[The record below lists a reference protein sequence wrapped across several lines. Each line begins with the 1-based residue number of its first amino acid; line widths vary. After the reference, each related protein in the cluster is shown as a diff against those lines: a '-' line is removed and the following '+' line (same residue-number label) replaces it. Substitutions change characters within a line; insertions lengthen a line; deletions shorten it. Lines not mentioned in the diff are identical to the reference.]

1 MVISSNFEWNRVG
14 EWNSVY
20 HLLEK
25 DTSGI
30 ATLNLNTQFLQID
43 SKNCLVSTSKNKII
57 SLIDV
62 NNLAI
67 IDTPDSLLITSLAS
81 DNGVKVKEIVTQLIK
96 NKKLNKYFLNKNE
109 I

>member
-1 MVISSNFEWNRVG
+1 L
-14 EWNSVY
+14 NS
-20 HLLEK
+20 
-25 DTSGI
+25 
-30 ATLNLNTQFLQID
+30 NTQFLQIN

-67 IDTPDSLLITSLAS
+67 IDTPDGLLVTSLAS
-81 DNGVKVKEIVTQLIK
+81 DNSYKVKEIVSQFIK
-96 NKKLNKYFLNKNE
+96 NKKLKKYFYNQDE